1 MRIITKV
8 YIPRIGYTQLDAYIT
23 KYTKSCIHTG
33 FNTKLA
39 YETKKTSSRRIR
51 HHFRDP
57 HFCPWAGF
65 SRRIINKVYKHRIG
79 YTQLDAY
86 ILKYTKTCTR
96 TGFNAKF
103 VCVQKNHPQCGFDAI
118 SWTHSLPMS
127 GVFREVYNWGVQ
139 TPHWLHK
146 VGCIYNKVYE
156 NLHPHWF

>member
-39 YETKKTSSRRIR
+39 YETKKPSSRRIR

-86 ILKYTKTCTR
+86 IIKYTKSCIH
-96 TGFNAKF
+96 TGFNAKLA
-103 VCVQKNHPQCGFDAI
+103 CETKAI
-118 SWTHSLPMS
+118 LKADSTRFPRPTLCLWASFYEDYKQ
-127 GVFREVYNWGVQ
+127 GVH
-139 TPHWLHK
+139 TPHWLHT
-146 VGCIYNKVYE
+146 VRCIYYKIHEIV
-156 NLHPHWF
+156 HPHWF